1 MNIELKAPTK
11 DERMGAFRKASWP
24 ARLAMHDAIAAAKSE
39 AMEARKELGRRY
51 LEKHP
56 SDIVVPYERAG
67 LALYLPEETR
77 AAREEAL
84 RIGFDRAA
92 QHDSGSLQYPAL
104 AHDFPADGEAVKIG
118 TAPLFIAPI
127 TRYCGMLP
135 VLFNF
140 FYTRAY
146 QNQINANSAHHF
158 HMDPEDTISFKVF
171 IHLTDVDDDS
181 GPFHALPANLTEK
194 VLKAVDYEGVNF
206 LPDEKIDEAVGFSNA
221 MKFTGPKGS
230 VALADTTR
238 CLHFGGRPR
247 AAGQPFRDMLV
258 FQYLLPTSLLFPI
271 NGDAKHPRFM
281 PQLEARGDDEWDA
294 LIGLK
299 WT

>member
-11 DERMGAFRKASWP
+11 DERMGAFRKANWP
-24 ARLAMHDAIAAAKSE
+24 ARLAMHDAIAAAKNE
-39 AMEARKELGRRY
+39 AIEARKELGGRY
-51 LEKHP
+51 LVKHP

-77 AAREEAL
+77 AAREEAI

-146 QNQINANSAHHF
+146 QNQINVNSAHHF

-194 VLKAVDYEGVNF
+194 VLKAVNYEGVNF
-206 LPDEKIDEAVGFSNA
+206 LPDETVDETVGFSNV

-271 NGDAKHPRFM
+271 DGDAKQPRFM

>member
-24 ARLAMHDAIAAAKSE
+24 ARLAMHDAIAAAKNE
-39 AMEARKELGRRY
+39 AIDARKELGRHY
-51 LEKHP
+51 LAMHP
-56 SDIVVPYERAG
+56 SDIVVPFERGG
-67 LALYLPEETR
+67 LGLYLPEETR
-77 AAREEAL
+77 AAREEAI
-84 RIGFDRAA
+84 RIGTGRAS

-104 AHDFPADGEAVKIG
+104 AHEFPADGEAVKLG
-118 TAPLFIAPI
+118 MSPLFIAPI

-140 FYTRAY
+140 FFTRAY
-146 QNQINANSAHHF
+146 QTEINTNSAHHF
-158 HMDPEDTISFKVF
+158 HMDPEDTISFKVS
-171 IHLTDVDDDS
+171 IHLTDVNDDS
-181 GPFHALPANLTEK
+181 GPFHALPANLTET
-194 VLKAVDYEGVNF
+194 VLKAVDYSGIDRVA
-206 LPDEKIDEAVGFSNA
+206 DETVDAAVGFSNV
-221 MKFTGPKGS
+221 MKFTGPAGT

-271 NGDAKHPRFM
+271 AGDAKHPKFI
-281 PQLEARGDDEWDA
+281 PQLAATGDDTWDA
-294 LIGLK
+294 LIGAK

>member
-1 MNIELKAPTK
+1 
-11 DERMGAFRKASWP
+11 
-24 ARLAMHDAIAAAKSE
+24 
-39 AMEARKELGRRY
+39 LGRRY
-51 LEKHP
+51 LEAHV
-56 SDIVVPYERAG
+56 SNIMVPFERGALG
-67 LALYLPEETR
+67 LYLPDETA
-77 AAREEAL
+77 AARDEAM
-84 RIGFDRAA
+84 RIGFHRAS
-92 QHDSGSLQYPAL
+92 QHDSGSLAYPAL

-118 TAPLFIAPI
+118 TSPLFIAPI

-140 FYTRAY
+140 FFTRAY
-146 QNQINANSAHHF
+146 QTEMNADSAHHF

-171 IHLTDVDDDS
+171 IHLTDVRDDS
-181 GPFHALPANLTEK
+181 GPFHALPANLSER
-194 VLKAVDYEGVNF
+194 VLKMVNYQGIDRV
-206 LPDEKIDEAVGFSNA
+206 LDETVDEAVGFDNV
-221 MKFTGPKGS
+221 MKFTGLPGT

-271 NGDAKHPRFM
+271 NGDAKQPRFM